1 MSAEPIDRGLVADP
15 ADSADAEDRRLL
27 ERTWKYASGLWGWL
41 AEVDHTKIGVRYIV
55 TALIFFALGGIEAL
69 MMRVQLARPEN
80 GFLNP
85 DLYNEIFTTHGS
97 TMMFLFA
104 VPIMLGLGVYFVPL
118 MVGTRNMAF
127 PRLNAF
133 SYYVYLIGGLF
144 LYTAFF
150 LNTGPDA
157 GWFAYVPLSG
167 PQFSPGKRV
176 DVWAQMITF
185 TEISSLAVAV
195 NIVTTAFKQRAPGM
209 SLNRIPIFVWAMIV
223 TSFMVIFAMPAV
235 MLSSLM
241 LALDRLVDTHFF
253 NPAEGGDALLWQHL
267 FWFFGHPEVY
277 IIFIPAT
284 GIVSTILAP
293 FTRREVFGYMALVLS
308 LVATG
313 FIGFGLWVHH
323 MFATGLP
330 QLGQSFFTAAS
341 IMIAIPSGVQ
351 IFCWLATLWGG
362 RLRFKVPL
370 LYVLAFIFTFVI
382 GGLTGVMLAA
392 VPLDLQVHDT
402 FFVVAHFHYV
412 LIGGAVFPLLGGLF
426 YWYPKITGRM
436 PSEALG
442 KLSFWLVFLG
452 FQITFFPQHILGLE
466 GMPRR
471 VYTYLPETGWG
482 DLNLLSTVGAFVLG
496 LGVLVFVINMIASKV
511 SGLPA
516 GDDPWGSDTLEWSTS
531 SPPPPYN
538 FQYIPTVGARAA
550 LWNMR
555 EDQPVVTGLRS
566 DRREFLITNMMDAD
580 PDHRQVSPG
589 PTIWPFFLSL
599 GVGITFI
606 VGIFT
611 PWGVPIGAVPV
622 AVSLVGWFWPRGDQG
637 HKVLKEKS

>member
-1 MSAEPIDRGLVADP
+1 
-15 ADSADAEDRRLL
+15 
-27 ERTWKYASGLWGWL
+27 
-41 AEVDHTKIGVRYIV
+41 
-55 TALIFFALGGIEAL
+55 
-69 MMRVQLARPEN
+69 
-80 GFLNP
+80 
-85 DLYNEIFTTHGS
+85 
-97 TMMFLFA
+97 
-104 VPIMLGLGVYFVPL
+104 
-118 MVGTRNMAF
+118 
-127 PRLNAF
+127 
-133 SYYVYLIGGLF
+133 
-144 LYTAFF
+144 
-150 LNTGPDA
+150 
-157 GWFAYVPLSG
+157 
-167 PQFSPGKRV
+167 KRV

-195 NIVTTAFKQRAPGM
+195 NIITTAFKQRAPGM
-209 SLNRIPIFVWAMIV
+209 SLNRIPIFVWAMVV
-223 TSFMVIFAMPAV
+223 TSFMVVFAMPAV

-253 NPAEGGDALLWQHL
+253 NPAEGGDAILWQHL

-284 GIVSTILAP
+284 GIVSSILAP
-293 FTRREVFGYMALVLS
+293 FTRREVFGYLALVLS

-482 DLNLLSTVGAFVLG
+482 DLNLLSTVGAFILG
-496 LGVLVFVINMIASKV
+496 LGVLVFVINMISSKV
-511 SGLPA
+511 SGPPA
-516 GDDPWGSDTLEWSTS
+516 GDDPWEADTLEWSTS

-538 FQYIPTVGARAA
+538 FQYIPTVSARAP
-550 LWNMR
+550 LWHRR

-566 DRREFLITNMMDAD
+566 DRREFLITNMLDAD

-611 PWGVPIGAVPV
+611 PWGLPIGAVPV
-622 AVSLVGWFWPRGDQG
+622 AVSLVAWFWPRGDQG
-637 HKVLKEKS
+637 HTILKEKS